1 VYPTTKQPFALNA
14 TSHEEP
20 LQLPS
25 NTQLERQLFATVR
38 TADVL
43 LRQGIGVPDGHQ
55 WSVNDDLSNV
65 MGGPL
70 VAWNSGVW
78 FCIRKKCA
86 PNNDAAALGKDRE
99 VAVDI
104 CLFLPEQQYVRGQR
118 VRTFGRGR
126 GCRFGASL
134 SVKSDVQFVSRCH
147 DTDRLDEAN
156 CQLKAETLEGLV
168 DAVAKIV
175 NVALQPPQHLEARTQ
190 SRSYC
195 ETPQETSTA

>member
-1 VYPTTKQPFALNA
+1 
-14 TSHEEP
+14 
-20 LQLPS
+20 
-25 NTQLERQLFATVR
+25 VR

-43 LRQGIGVPDGHQ
+43 LRQVIDVPDGHQ
-55 WSVNDDLSNV
+55 WSVNDDLMNV

-70 VAWNSGVW
+70 VAWDSGVR
-78 FCIRKKCA
+78 FCIRKKSA
-86 PNNDAAALGKDRE
+86 PSINAAALRKERE

-104 CLFLPEQQYVRGQR
+104 CLFLPEQQYVIGQR

-126 GCRFGASL
+126 GCRFGARL
-134 SVKSDVQFVSRCH
+134 SVKSGVQLNSHCP

-156 CQLKAETLEGLV
+156 CRLKAETLEGLV
-168 DAVAKIV
+168 DAIAKIV
-175 NVALQPPQHLEARTQ
+175 NVALQSPEHLAAWTQ